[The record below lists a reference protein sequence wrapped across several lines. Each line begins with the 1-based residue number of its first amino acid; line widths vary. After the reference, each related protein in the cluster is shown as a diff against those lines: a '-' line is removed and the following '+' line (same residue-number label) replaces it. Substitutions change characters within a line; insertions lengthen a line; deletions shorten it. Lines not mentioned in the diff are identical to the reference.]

1 MLNEIKAIEL
11 SDNELDVV
19 SGGAITIGDVQ
30 GYAQTAVNDF
40 FQKNMTVAQQTF
52 AGPNGSGTGSV
63 VNLGITGGFS
73 GQNIVVG

>member
-11 SDNELDVV
+11 SDNELDDV

-63 VNLGITGGFS
+63 TNVGVVGTFA